1 MKSNTLLLIF
11 LCIILFLIAYNLY
24 KNDNYNYK
32 DYDNSK
38 DYDNN
43 NYFEHFGILKKIKK
57 KKRNK
62 ENFKDTKEKYNN
74 TNSLKYHKSIRN
86 LKSKKT
92 GTTFEDILKSS
103 EEINPEK
110 LTIES
115 MKNELNKY
123 YQSFNK
129 EKFKN
134 NSKDTRESFEKF
146 ALYKEK
152 FFELFK

>member
-1 MKSNTLLLIF
+1 
-11 LCIILFLIAYNLY
+11 
-24 KNDNYNYK
+24 
-32 DYDNSK
+32 
-38 DYDNN
+38 
-43 NYFEHFGILKKIKK
+43 
-57 KKRNK
+57 
-62 ENFKDTKEKYNN
+62 
-74 TNSLKYHKSIRN
+74 
-86 LKSKKT
+86 
-92 GTTFEDILKSS
+92 
-103 EEINPEK
+103 
-110 LTIES
+110 

>member
-1 MKSNTLLLIF
+1 MRTNKIIVIF

-24 KNDNYNYK
+24 KNDN
-32 DYDNSK
+32 DNSK

-43 NYFEHFGILKKIKK
+43 NYFEHFGILDKIKK

-62 ENFKDTKEKYNN
+62 ENFKDTKEKYDN

-103 EEINPEK
+103 EEIKPQK

>member
-24 KNDNYNYK
+24 KNDN
-32 DYDNSK
+32 DNSK

-43 NYFEHFGILKKIKK
+43 NYFEHFGILDKIKK

-62 ENFKDTKEKYNN
+62 ENFKDTKEKYDN

-103 EEINPEK
+103 EEINPQK